1 MKLKVFLNMYGIRR
15 EVGLLYEN
23 SKRVFFEYSKEFIDS
38 KIQISPFKLPLK
50 TGVFEEKTYI
60 FDGLYGVF
68 NDSLPDG
75 WGKLLI
81 DRKLLKN
88 ELTLKDISP
97 LNRLSIIGKNPIGAL
112 EYEPAD
118 NEENYKFTNISLDS
132 LSNEIKKVLNSDEYL
147 FDQLRILNGSSGGAR
162 PKIIAYVSEDK
173 KTISHNTQHTNKN
186 YSEWIIKFPTAYDPK
201 NIGEIEY
208 LYSIAAKEAGINM
221 PETFLFKSK
230 KCKGYFGTKR
240 FDRTPKGKIHI
251 HSVCGLLH
259 APHFINSIDYENILK
274 LTFALTKD
282 EKEVIEMVR
291 RMVFNVKAN
300 NKDDHSKNFSFLIDE
315 SNNWKLAPAYDLTP
329 SAGFNGEH
337 TSTVNGK
344 GTNISDSD
352 LIKVSEQAGIK
363 KEITKEIIHQV
374 ETAIKNTIL

>member
-1 MKLKVFLNMYGIRR
+1 MKLKVYLNMYGIRR

-88 ELTLKDISP
+88 GLTLKDISP

-173 KTISHNTQHTNKN
+173 KTISHETQHTNKK

-201 NIGEIEY
+201 NIGETEY

-221 PETFLFKSK
+221 PETYLFKSK
-230 KCKGYFGTKR
+230 NCKGYFGTKR
-240 FDRTPKGKIHI
+240 FDRISKGKIHI

-259 APHFINSIDYENILK
+259 APHLINSIDYENILK

-282 EKEVIEMVR
+282 EKEVVEMVR

-300 NKDDHSKNFSFLIDE
+300 NRDDHSKNFSFLIDE

>member
-1 MKLKVFLNMYGIRR
+1 MKLKVYLNMYGIRR

-88 ELTLKDISP
+88 GLTLKDISP

-173 KTISHNTQHTNKN
+173 KTISHDTQHTNKN

-201 NIGEIEY
+201 NIGETEY

-259 APHFINSIDYENILK
+259 APHLINSIDYENILK